1 MGFNDKYDKNNLENI
16 INKTESI
23 KNLKEIKMFLNEDG
37 KIKENLSNNDI
48 KILTKLMVLNI
59 DFKNDLYIAF
69 DFINNKS
76 LNEDIFKF
84 IVKHKDLEPEFYYY
98 INYNPSCTEEIRKEI
113 LKDIAEP
120 RGFKPLI
127 QEILKKIDDK
137 DILLKYTNDLD
148 MKFHILQNKNLDNDI
163 INKIIDNCLLEAI
176 NNKNKQEPDEMY
188 YYKITNHFE
197 SMIENNVI
205 DENNFSKLIEL
216 SKISGVSSFL
226 SALAKKENITKE
238 VIDYIAT
245 YQNENGETNSKFA
258 RTELIH
264 NPNVDPEIKV
274 KIIENQDK
282 YEIYNSK
289 NININDY
296 INTLNDFF
304 NK

>member
-1 MGFNDKYDKNNLENI
+1 
-16 INKTESI
+16 
-23 KNLKEIKMFLNEDG
+23 
-37 KIKENLSNNDI
+37 
-48 KILTKLMVLNI
+48 
-59 DFKNDLYIAF
+59 
-69 DFINNKS
+69 
-76 LNEDIFKF
+76 
-84 IVKHKDLEPEFYYY
+84 
-98 INYNPSCTEEIRKEI
+98 
-113 LKDIAEP
+113 
-120 RGFKPLI
+120 
-127 QEILKKIDDK
+127 
-137 DILLKYTNDLD
+137 

-216 SKISGVSSFL
+216 SKISGVSSLL
-226 SALAKKENITKE
+226 SALAKKENITKG

-282 YEIYNSK
+282 YKIANS
-289 NININDY
+289 NDFNLSDY
-296 INTLNDFF
+296 IQTINDFF